1 MLGGFLEIHWIPS
14 HSPAASHSTH
24 GGGAR
29 EQVVRRRPRRSAAR
43 WRWRCASGSGGWRR
57 VSRSGSCC
65 PACRQAEKRLSH
77 GTCRGASPSRDL
89 VNLTGERPPQTTR
102 RGHRVAEQL
111 LGAHR
116 RPCWAHSGGEVLGTF
131 GGDPLQTGISARKPP
146 PPRRPYATRSRSA
159 ARISGRYGC
168 YASMRQASSSNI
180 TILRRSEA
188 VAAG

>member
-1 MLGGFLEIHWIPS
+1 MD
-14 HSPAASHSTH
+14 
-24 GGGAR
+24 
-29 EQVVRRRPRRSAAR
+29 
-43 WRWRCASGSGGWRR
+43 
-57 VSRSGSCC
+57 
-65 PACRQAEKRLSH
+65 
-77 GTCRGASPSRDL
+77 CRGAHTESPRSSFSGTLREAGCRGAPPSRDL

-116 RPCWAHSGGEVLGTF
+116 RPCWAHSGGQVLGAF
-131 GGDPLQTGISARKPP
+131 GRDPHQTGISARKPP
-146 PPRRPYATRSRSA
+146 PPRRPYATRSRSAA

-188 VAAG
+188 VAAPVATSVGRSEHCIPSFIRLLARVNPRDPRQLVDSVSS